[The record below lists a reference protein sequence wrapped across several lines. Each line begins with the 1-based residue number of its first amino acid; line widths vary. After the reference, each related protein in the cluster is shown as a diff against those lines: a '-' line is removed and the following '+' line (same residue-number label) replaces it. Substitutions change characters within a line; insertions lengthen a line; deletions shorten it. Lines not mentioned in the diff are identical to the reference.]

1 MPYITQEARRRI
13 EQQGDPQTAGELNYV
28 FTLASIG
35 YLHRKGLSYQ
45 TISDV
50 VAAFEVA
57 KGEGLSFDFEL
68 EDSPQRGES
77 FEDWLKRT
85 GREHGAQREATA

>member
-57 KGEGLSFDFEL
+57 KGEFIRCVAAPYE
-68 EDSPQRGES
+68 QH
-77 FEDWLKRT
+77 KRKT
-85 GREHGAQREATA
+85 NGDVWT